1 MIDCIVC
8 QYWSERLYHAKLHSS
23 SGTVSGSEVRRLA
36 LCLNDHQAKGACAQ
50 RLPALLTDLIE
61 PCKSDQTQD
70 PSVDVHN
77 VILVA

>member
-23 SGTVSGSEVRRLA
+23 SSTVSGSEVRRLA

-50 RLPALLTDLIE
+50 RLPALSTDLIE

-70 PSVDVHN
+70 GSADVDN

>member
-8 QYWSERLYHAKLHSS
+8 QYWSERLYYAKLHSS
-23 SGTVSGSEVRRLA
+23 SGIVSGAEVRRLA
-36 LCLNDHQAKGACAQ
+36 LCLNDHQAEGACAQ

-61 PCKSDQTQD
+61 PCKADQTQGGLAE
-70 PSVDVHN
+70 VDN

>member
-8 QYWSERLYHAKLHSS
+8 QYWSERLYSAKLYSS
-23 SGTVSGSEVRRLA
+23 SGIVSSVEVRQLA

-61 PCKSDQTQD
+61 PCKGDQIQD
-70 PSVDVHN
+70 GSQRR
-77 VILVA
+77 AFT

>member
-36 LCLNDHQAKGACAQ
+36 LCLNDHHAKGACAQ

-61 PCKSDQTQD
+61 PCKCDQTQD
-70 PSVDVHN
+70 GSADVDN

>member
-8 QYWSERLYHAKLHSS
+8 QYWSERLYSAKLHSS
-23 SGTVSGSEVRRLA
+23 SGIVSGAEVRQLA
-36 LCLNDHQAKGACAQ
+36 LCLNDHQAEGACAQ

-61 PCKSDQTQD
+61 PCKADQTQGGSAD
-70 PSVDVHN
+70 ADN

>member
-8 QYWSERLYHAKLHSS
+8 QYWSERLYYAKLHSS
-23 SGTVSGSEVRRLA
+23 SGIVSGAEVRRVA
-36 LCLNDHQAKGACAQ
+36 LCLNDHQAEGACAQ

-61 PCKSDQTQD
+61 PCKADQTQGG
-70 PSVDVHN
+70 SAEVDN

>member
-8 QYWSERLYHAKLHSS
+8 QYWSERLYHANHSS

-50 RLPALLTDLIE
+50 RLPALLTDLSE

-70 PSVDVHN
+70 GSADVDN

>member
-1 MIDCIVC
+1 MIDCVVC
-8 QYWSERLYHAKLHSS
+8 QYWSERLCHAKLHSS
-23 SGTVSGSEVRRLA
+23 SGTVSASEVRRLA

-70 PSVDVHN
+70 GLADVDN

>member
-50 RLPALLTDLIE
+50 RLPALPTDLIE

-70 PSVDVHN
+70 GSADVDN

>member
-23 SGTVSGSEVRRLA
+23 SGIVSGAEVRRLA

-61 PCKSDQTQD
+61 PCKADQTQGGSAD
-70 PSVDVHN
+70 VDN
-77 VILVA
+77 VILVT

>member
-8 QYWSERLYHAKLHSS
+8 QYWSERLYYAKPHSS
-23 SGTVSGSEVRRLA
+23 SGIVSGAEVRRLA
-36 LCLNDHQAKGACAQ
+36 LCLNDHQAEGACAQ

-61 PCKSDQTQD
+61 PCKADQTQGGSAD
-70 PSVDVHN
+70 VDK

>member
-8 QYWSERLYHAKLHSS
+8 QYWSERLYYAKLHSS
-23 SGTVSGSEVRRLA
+23 AGIVSGAEVRRLA
-36 LCLNDHQAKGACAQ
+36 LCLNDHQAEGACAQ

-61 PCKSDQTQD
+61 PCKADQTQGSSAD
-70 PSVDVHN
+70 VDN

>member
-23 SGTVSGSEVRRLA
+23 SGTVLGSEVRRLA
-36 LCLNDHQAKGACAQ
+36 LCLNDHKAEGACAQ

-70 PSVDVHN
+70 GSADVDN